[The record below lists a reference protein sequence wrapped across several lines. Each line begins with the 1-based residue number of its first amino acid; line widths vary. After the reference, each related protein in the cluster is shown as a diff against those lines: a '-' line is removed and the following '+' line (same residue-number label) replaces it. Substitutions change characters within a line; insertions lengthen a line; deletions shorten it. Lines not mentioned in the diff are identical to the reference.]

1 MKKKIT
7 LVVALALVLVVGVF
21 GSLAWLTAS
30 TDEVTNTFTIGNI
43 QITLTEPNAPTSKE
57 YKVVPGGSA
66 TKDPTITV
74 AKDSESCYVYACVT
88 NTVKVTVNGKE
99 TVVATPN
106 VNATNWVSV
115 CTSGDKTLYRYKE
128 IVNASNAAA
137 DITLPVFTTVTYS
150 DLITKD
156 NISEITPTTD
166 KITVDAF
173 AIQSEALTSGV
184 TTADAEAAAHFEMSL
199 AG

>member
-21 GSLAWLTAS
+21 GSLAWLTSTAS
-30 TDEVTNTFTIGNI
+30 VTNTFTIGNI
-43 QITLTEPNAPTSKE
+43 EINLAEPKAPANKE

-66 TKDPTITV
+66 AKDPTITV
-74 AKDSESCYVYACVT
+74 VKNSESCYVYACVT
-88 NTVKVTVNGKE
+88 NTVKVTVNDNA

-106 VNATNWVSV
+106 VDTANWVLV
-115 CTSGDKTLYRYKE
+115 GTTGDKTLYRYKD
-128 IVNASNAAA
+128 VVPTSTTDTA
-137 DITLPVFTTVTYS
+137 LPAVFTTVAYS
-150 DLITKD
+150 NLITKA
-156 NISEITPTTD
+156 NINEITSDD
-166 KITVDAF
+166 KIIVDAF

-184 TTADAEAAAHFEMSL
+184 TTANTEAAAHFGITL

>member
-21 GSLAWLTAS
+21 GTLAWLTAS

-43 QITLTEPNAPTSKE
+43 QITLTEPNAPANKE

-74 AKDSESCYVYACVT
+74 LKNSESCYVYACVT
-88 NTVKVTVNGKE
+88 NTVKVTVNNVE

-106 VNATNWVSV
+106 VDTNIWVPV
-115 CTSGDKTLYRYKE
+115 GTTGDKTLYRYKE
-128 IVNASNAAA
+128 TVSSSTT
-137 DITLPVFTTVTYS
+137 DTVLPVVFSTVSYS
-150 DLITKD
+150 NLITKD
-156 NISEITPTTD
+156 NINEITSDD
-166 KITVDAF
+166 KIIIDAF
-173 AIQSEALTSGV
+173 AIQSEALTNAV
-184 TTADAEAAAHFEMSL
+184 TTANAEAAAHFGITLS
-199 AG
+199 